1 MKYLLFIMI
10 LLLSYS
16 LNSQA
21 YRSTYAT
28 TIHLSS
34 DPTSGFEYIIVAPT
48 GLTNSYTFSLPATIG
63 NQGEILMSLGD
74 GSYTWT
80 DPTVTSSTP
89 GGANTNIQ
97 FSSDNS
103 FAGSN
108 NLTWNN
114 STNRLFVN
122 TTSGIFNLNVKDW
135 AVAGTNGITG
145 GLNLHT
151 GHASNYYF
159 RFTPNSAM
167 TESATLTLPQSDGV
181 SGQFLVTDGTGN
193 LYWTSAAVGGNFDCI
208 GQGTGGGSGNTASS
222 NDSFVGG
229 GSGNSVNSG
238 SDGGV
243 IGGGSSNE
251 ITGSSDNSAIVVGSS
266 NEITGSSDQSVIGAG
281 SNNTIDENDYSAIGA
296 GRFNTIGDEGDN
308 SLIGAGEFN
317 YIGSQYCAIP
327 AGYSNT
333 ISQDAEDNII
343 GAGANNFINYGQQN
357 GIMSGS
363 NNTIASPNA
372 PSSPFPNYSGIG
384 GGSYNA
390 IHEDSDFIGGGSY
403 NYIDA
408 DYSGIGGGYGNSV
421 EDQYSAVLG
430 GYSNTVTGE
439 YSMAF
444 GYQSEADA
452 DYTVAIGRRA
462 VADNQGAFVF
472 TDNTDQELNS
482 SANNRMEMR
491 FTGGYRFFTNTGLTT
506 GMTLAPGD
514 NSWAAVSDKNLKNNI
529 LKLEYQSIFE
539 KISYLKI
546 TSWVYKFVED
556 KSKRNYSPM
565 AQDFYKLFG
574 KDKFGEFGSEVE
586 IISNHITNIGFAGLK
601 GFINEYEQTN
611 VKLNELSIEQEK
623 ILEEL
628 MILEKE
634 ITTLEKKV
642 GGRK

>member
-1 MKYLLFIMI
+1 MKKLIYIFIFLFA
-10 LLLSYS
+10 YS
-16 LNSQA
+16 LSAQA

-34 DPTSGFEYIIVAPT
+34 DPTSGFEYVIVAPT
-48 GLTNSYTFSLPATIG
+48 GLTESYTFSLPPSIG
-63 NQGEILMSLGD
+63 EEGEILMSLGD

-80 DPTVTSSTP
+80 DPSVTNATP

-97 FSSDNS
+97 FSLNNAFS
-103 FAGSN
+103 GSS

-114 STNRLFVN
+114 STNRLYVN
-122 TTSGIFNLNVKDW
+122 TSSGNFNLNVKDW
-135 AVAGTNGITG
+135 AVAGSDGVTG

-151 GHASNYYF
+151 GNIANYYF

-167 TESATLTLPQSDGV
+167 TESATLTLPANDGV
-181 SGQFLVTDGTGN
+181 AGQFLVTDGVGN

-208 GQGTGGGSGNTASS
+208 GQGTGGGSGNTATAD
-222 NDSFVGG
+222 DSFVGG
-229 GSGNSVNSG
+229 GNGNSVNDG
-238 SDGGV
+238 SSGGV

-251 ITGSSDNSAIVVGSS
+251 ITGSSDNSAIVVGTS
-266 NEITGSSDQSVIGAG
+266 NQISGSSDQSVIAAG
-281 SNNTIDENDYSAIGA
+281 SDNSIDGADNSAIGA
-296 GRFNTIGDEGDN
+296 GRYNTISDDGES
-308 SLIGAGEFN
+308 SLIGAGEYN

-333 ISQDAEDNII
+333 ISADAEDNII
-343 GAGANNFINYGQQN
+343 GAGAYNFINYGQQN

-372 PSSPFPNYSGIG
+372 PNSPYPNNSAIA
-384 GGSYNA
+384 GGSDNM
-390 IHEDSDFIGGGSY
+390 IHEDQDFIGGGSN

-408 DYSGIGGGYGNSV
+408 DYSSIGGGYGNAV

-430 GYSNTVTGE
+430 GYSNTVSGE

-444 GYQSEADA
+444 GYQSEATD
-452 DYTVAIGRRA
+452 DYTIAIGRRA

-472 TDNTDQELNS
+472 ADNTDQELNS

-506 GMTLAPGD
+506 GMTLASGAS
-514 NSWAAVSDKNLKNNI
+514 SWASVSDKNLKTNI
-529 LKLEYQSIFE
+529 LSLDYNQFLE
-539 KISYLKI
+539 KISDLKI
-546 TSWVYKFVED
+546 TSWVYNFVED

-574 KDKFGEFGSEVE
+574 NDKYGEFGSNTE
-586 IISNHITNIGFAGLK
+586 IITNHITNVGYAALK
-601 GFINEYEQTN
+601 GLVNQYENSNKKIDALTKEQ
-611 VKLNELSIEQEK
+611 VQILNELIKLENEIST
-623 ILEEL
+623 LEE
-628 MILEKE
+628 
-634 ITTLEKKV
+634 KV